1 LLKQAASEL
10 GFNPRRIVVIGD
22 KQSDIEFG
30 QCAGAKTIL
39 IADDSSTLTMR
50 AKPDLATSNLL
61 SAARAVTTLG
71 W

>member
-1 LLKQAASEL
+1 
-10 GFNPRRIVVIGD
+10 VVIGD